1 MDKLDMEMF
10 RKVSSGFF
18 AEQLLTSFM
27 SQLDEILLSRIR
39 DIQNRVEDTTVKFE
53 ELSKALNQVVKS
65 FTEKSEK
72 LVEDVKEAEN
82 LNNEINTDLG
92 NMGLSLGT
100 IADDFKETVN
110 KTSSTLNQFSEI
122 IRLVSNIEKISRQ
135 TKLLALN
142 ASIEA
147 ARAGEH
153 GRGFSVVATEI
164 QKLSAETK
172 TVTDEISEKVN
183 IIADSVKVAMDGIKR
198 TVDIFSSIQNS
209 LDKTIK
215 YMENNKSFLS
225 EIHSTFEESS
235 IEIDKEA
242 KLIEDTTQILIQIS
256 REFKTISTVVS
267 SIIKAQNALNEMTL

>member
-39 DIQNRVEDTTVKFE
+39 DIQNRGEDTTVKFE